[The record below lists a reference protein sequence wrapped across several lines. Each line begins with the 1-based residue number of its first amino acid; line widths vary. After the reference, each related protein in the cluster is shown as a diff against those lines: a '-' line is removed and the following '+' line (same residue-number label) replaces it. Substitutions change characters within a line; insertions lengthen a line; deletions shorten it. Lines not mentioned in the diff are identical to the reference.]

1 MRTLV
6 KSLFA
11 FSAVVSLAPTA
22 ALALPPQCSYFGCRT
37 ADCDAACYIGLTV
50 ETTCGEYTNYMSCGG
65 AAVVSEPTASL
76 TETEARQAEDASQV
90 CSEEHPAAEQSLTA
104 DI

>member
-6 KSLFA
+6 KSLLA

-22 ALALPPQCSYFGCRT
+22 ALAIPPQCIDCWLPNCNELCHVGSEQMTC
-37 ADCDAACYIGLTV
+37 ADYYGY
-50 ETTCGEYTNYMSCGG
+50 TCVAG
-65 AAVVSEPTASL
+65 AAVSEPTASV
-76 TETEARQAEDASQV
+76 TGDEARQAEDASQV

-104 DI
+104 GT